1 MSFCN
6 LFAQQKVYEIKGVI
20 IEKFS
25 NQPIPF
31 ANILLGNKTSLENI
45 SGVISADDGSFSVLS
60 SQKDIYLEISFI
72 GYETIRMEKIELNKD
87 FIDLGLIMLEKK
99 AEMLADVEVRG
110 DKSETEFKLDKRVF
124 NVGKD
129 LSSSGASALEVLDN
143 IPSVTVSIEGQVS
156 LRGNSGVQILI
167 NGKPSVLT
175 SEGGNAMGS
184 ITAEMID
191 KVEVITNPSAKY
203 EAEGTAGIINI
214 VIKKDDR
221 KGLNGSFTL
230 NYGQPENNSIG
241 LSLNR
246 RTKKFNLF
254 TQIGYG
260 VRNYPRD
267 SKNKNNNFLT
277 DTQVLTEGTLL
288 SLIHI

>member
-1 MSFCN
+1 MYIFIFV
-6 LFAQQKVYEIKGVI
+6 LFI

-45 SGVISADDGSFSVLS
+45 SGVTSADDGSFSVLS

-87 FIDLGLIMLEKK
+87 FIDLGLIMMEKK
-99 AEMLADVEVRG
+99 AEMLADVELRG
-110 DKSETEFKLDKRVF
+110 DKSETEFKLDKKVF

-129 LSSSGASALEVLDN
+129 LSSSGASVLEVLDN

-175 SEGGNAMGS
+175 SEGGNALGS

-214 VIKKDDR
+214 VVKKDDR

-254 TQIGYG
+254 TQI
-260 VRNYPRD
+260 RFNLWKIE
-267 SKNKNNNFLT
+267 S
-277 DTQVLTEGTLL
+277 
-288 SLIHI
+288 

>member
-6 LFAQQKVYEIKGVI
+6 LFAQQKVYEIKGVV

-31 ANILLGNKTSLENI
+31 ANILLGDKTSLENI
-45 SGVISADDGSFSVLS
+45 SGVTSADDGSFSVLS
-60 SQKDIYLEISFI
+60 SKKDIYLEISYI
-72 GYETIRMEKIELNKD
+72 GYETIRMEKIELNED

-175 SEGGNAMGS
+175 SEGGNTLGS

-203 EAEGTAGIINI
+203 EAEGTAGIIN
-214 VIKKDDR
+214 
-221 KGLNGSFTL
+221 
-230 NYGQPENNSIG
+230 
-241 LSLNR
+241 
-246 RTKKFNLF
+246 
-254 TQIGYG
+254 
-260 VRNYPRD
+260 
-267 SKNKNNNFLT
+267 
-277 DTQVLTEGTLL
+277 L